1 VAGGRIRDNA
11 AVIKTRGGVLLAV
24 VLLLTGGCG
33 SGEKPTAPRRATGS
47 DSTPAVAENTRPGT
61 KDWRVRKTGA
71 EHAIE
76 GYADHVSVLPG
87 ESFRLFVST
96 TAKGYTVD
104 AFRMGWYRGAEA
116 RMVWTSP
123 HQAGAK
129 QAAAKTTGKTHTI
142 TAPWRPSLTVSTSDW
157 PEGAYLLRLDAD
169 SGFQRF
175 VPITVRSPRTAGKVV
190 ILNGTTTWQ
199 AYNMWGGRDL
209 YKGPSGF
216 DGRSRIVS
224 FDRPY
229 DGDGAIKFLAFEQP
243 AIALAEKTGVAL
255 AYETDNDLDRD
266 PHLLDGARSL
276 VTLGH
281 DEYWSAAMRD
291 ETTRARDAG
300 VNIAFLGA
308 NAVNRHIRF
317 EATGLGADR
326 LVVCY
331 KSADEDPVKNPADK
345 TQDWRLP
352 PMPRP
357 ESNLIGI
364 MYTCFP
370 ADGAWKVY
378 RPENWLFAGTGVRK
392 GQEFPGMVG
401 PESDAVTAGGP
412 APRPMEVLAH
422 SSVQCGNYTTTSDA
436 TYYTAKSGAGVFA
449 TGTMR
454 WVCAMRGSACGH
466 GVNGKAAAFVDRVTE
481 NMLHAFAAGPAGRA
495 HPATDD
501 LAKIK
506 AAKDR
511 GAQGADLE

>member
-1 VAGGRIRDNA
+1 M
-11 AVIKTRGGVLLAV
+11 IKSRGGVLLAG

-33 SGEKPTAPRRATGS
+33 SGGKAATPGRTATPA
-47 DSTPAVAENTRPGT
+47 PAVAENSRPGT
-61 KDWRVRKTGA
+61 KDWRVRRAGA

-87 ESFRLFVST
+87 KPFRLFVST
-96 TAKGYTVD
+96 TAKGYTVH
-104 AFRMGWYRGAEA
+104 AFRMGWYGGAKA
-116 RMVWTSP
+116 RKVWSSP
-123 HQAGAK
+123 HQAGEK
-129 QAAAKTTGKTHTI
+129 QAAAKTTGRTHTV
-142 TAPWRPSLTVSTSDW
+142 TAPWRPSLTVPTSGW

-169 SGFQRF
+169 SGVQRY

-209 YKGPSGF
+209 YKGPGGF
-216 DGRSRIVS
+216 NGRSRAVG

-229 DGDGAIKFLAFEQP
+229 DGDGAVKFLTFEQP
-243 AIALAEKTGVAL
+243 AIALAEKIGVPL
-255 AYETDNDLDRD
+255 AYETDNDLHHD

-291 ETTRARDAG
+291 ETTKARDAG
-300 VNIAFLGA
+300 MNIAFLGA
-308 NAVNRHIRF
+308 NAVNRHVRF

-345 TQDWRLP
+345 TQDWRLSP
-352 PMPRP
+352 RPRP
-357 ESNLIGI
+357 ESDLIGI

-378 RPENWLFAGTGVRK
+378 RPQNWLFAGTGVRK
-392 GQEFPGMVG
+392 GDKFPGVVG
-401 PESDAVTAGGP
+401 PESDAVSAGGP
-412 APRPMEVLAH
+412 TPRPIEVLAH
-422 SSVQCGNYTTTSDA
+422 SSVQCGDYTTTSDA
-436 TYYTAKSGAGVFA
+436 TYYTANSGAGVFA
-449 TGTMR
+449 SGTMR
-454 WVCAMRGSACGH
+454 WVCALRGPACGH
-466 GVNGKAAAFVDRVTE
+466 GVNGRAAVFVARVTE
-481 NMLHAFAAGPAGRA
+481 TLLRAFAAGPAGRA
-495 HPATDD
+495 HPAEDN

-506 AAKDR
+506 AAKDN
-511 GAQGADLE
+511 GTQGADLE